1 MMRQKKQSFDL
12 EELLGNSPPWPPVSS
27 SVQNYGEE
35 EKDMGSGQWVD
46 KVMVNKQDAV
56 PRAGNP
62 LKCWETENVNSPD
75 AFYQKLISDSSK
87 LFPEQSYNIFM
98 GNNRYDIANN
108 DDLDE
113 DAATSDS
120 SDADLLWQFNNAKIN
135 SMSNGIESKIKKPN
149 TKPATGPDLR

>member
-27 SVQNYGEE
+27 SVQNYVEDD
-35 EKDMGSGQWVD
+35 KDMGSGQWVD

-56 PRAGNP
+56 PRVGNP
-62 LKCWETENVNSPD
+62 LGCWETENRNLPD

-87 LFPEQSYNIFM
+87 LFPDQSYNIFM
-98 GNNRYDIANN
+98 ANNRYDIANN

-120 SDADLLWQFNNAKIN
+120 SDADLLWQFNNAKIT
-135 SMSNGIESKIKKPN
+135 SMTNGIEPKIKKPN
-149 TKPATGPDLR
+149 TKPANGPELR